1 MISSNY
7 TTKKY
12 NAIKK
17 TLETDKNNDMV
28 NTFIEAIDNYI
39 ENLLTK
45 KTTLHYPGVQDPG
58 KRSPKG
64 IYTNITN
71 HEGKEPVK
79 EKLKAQTDSNKSYN

>member
-45 KTTLHYPGVQDPG
+45 KTTLHYPGIQDPG

-64 IYTNITN
+64 IC
-71 HEGKEPVK
+71 K
-79 EKLKAQTDSNKSYN
+79 